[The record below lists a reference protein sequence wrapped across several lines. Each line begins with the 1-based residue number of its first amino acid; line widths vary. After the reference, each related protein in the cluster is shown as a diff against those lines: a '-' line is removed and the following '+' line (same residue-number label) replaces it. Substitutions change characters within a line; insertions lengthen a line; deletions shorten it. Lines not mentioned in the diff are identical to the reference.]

1 LRNRSKGALVANR
14 ARDALAQVPLFA
26 GLSPRHLKR
35 IGDLTEEVRFME
47 GASVVRHGD
56 AGDTFFV
63 ILEGEAKVQGPSG
76 RVVNRLRPGE
86 FFGEISLLDGGPRT
100 ASVVAETPLTMLAL
114 SRSSLL
120 RLVQREPAVG
130 IRLLSHV
137 AMMLRRLERSA
148 SG

>member
-1 LRNRSKGALVANR
+1 MKGKSDSKR
-14 ARDALAQVPLFA
+14 ARDSLGQVPLFA
-26 GLSPRHLKR
+26 GLPPRHLKR
-35 IGDLTEEVRFME
+35 VGDLTEEVRFME
-47 GASVVRHGD
+47 GATVVRQGD

-63 ILEGEAKVQGPSG
+63 ILEGEAKVAGPSG

-86 FFGEISLLDGGPRT
+86 YFGEISLLDGGPRT

-114 SRSSLL
+114 SRASLL

-130 IRLLSHV
+130 VRLLGHV